1 MYMWLMLMLV
11 LVIAAVVL
19 WWLAPGVL
27 GIILVPM
34 AWLAAIAVW
43 WLVPVLAI
51 AVLMPIFQLVAA
63 LNPWAAALVMLL
75 LGTLVAW
82 YFATHGA
89 HVQAVVWG
97 ALWGMGALTAALG
110 AFHWYAL
117 ILESVLVIVLLIPGL
132 VAPGWANLLRWYATG
147 EILLSLLL
155 LWGQG
160 EGLPGPT
167 LVFALLLLAVA
178 ALVGS
183 GAYRPFEA
191 RRFRRRLSTMATVAA
206 VLLLLWQP
214 VIVPAV
220 HWAGQAAQAAG
231 QAVGQA
237 VAVSPV
243 GRWYHATA
251 LQWERRELGEAAKTE
266 ALRQVQRPLTEAH
279 KARWEKGIRQIP
291 SLPLSTGEWG
301 DLGVP
306 READP

>member
-1 MYMWLMLMLV
+1 MYWVGYILALLATVVAGWALPLV
-11 LVIAAVVL
+11 GVAILLPLLQVVYTL
-19 WWLAPGVL
+19 QP
-27 GIILVPM
+27 
-34 AWLAAIAVW
+34 
-43 WLVPVLAI
+43 
-51 AVLMPIFQLVAA
+51 LVAVG
-63 LNPWAAALVMLL
+63 LMIFLGGLLVWHSAIRQAWWQ
-75 LGTLVAW
+75 TVAW
-82 YFATHGA
+82 GL
-89 HVQAVVWG
+89 
-97 ALWGMGALTAALG
+97 LWGLGALTAG
-110 AFHWYAL
+110 IGVFHWYVLL
-117 ILESVLVIVLLIPGL
+117 IEGFVLVVLLIPGL
-132 VAPGWANLLRWYATG
+132 VAPQWANTLRWYAAG
-147 EILLSLLL
+147 ELLLTLVL

-160 EGLPGPT
+160 QVIPGPT